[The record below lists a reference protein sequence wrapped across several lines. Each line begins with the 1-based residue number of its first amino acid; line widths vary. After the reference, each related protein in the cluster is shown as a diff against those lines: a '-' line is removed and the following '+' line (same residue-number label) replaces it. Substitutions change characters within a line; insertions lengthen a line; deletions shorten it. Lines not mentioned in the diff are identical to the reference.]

1 MTFIIVLFILLIK
14 RWLRVTAQRDPG
26 CGALSSEVP
35 PAPEAGPCSCAAGLG
50 QAVPVST
57 GRWQEW
63 FAHRKHPVLFV
74 SWCSACLP
82 QKGRLSG
89 AQSFAQPVAG
99 TQASSV
105 EKKCVCLCLRS
116 WWKTLT

>member
-1 MTFIIVLFILLIK
+1 MLFILLIK
-14 RWLRVTAQRDPG
+14 RWLRATARGSWAVAPSPQRRH
-26 CGALSSEVP
+26 LP
-35 PAPEAGPCSCAAGLG
+35 PRRGPAAVL
-50 QAVPVST
+50 VST

-105 EKKCVCLCLRS
+105 KKKMRLPLFKGLVENVNVN
-116 WWKTLT
+116 

>member
-14 RWLRVTAQRDPG
+14 RWLRATAQREPG

-35 PAPEAGPCSCAAGLG
+35 PAPRRGPAAVL
-50 QAVPVST
+50 VST

-74 SWCSACLP
+74 SWCSARLP